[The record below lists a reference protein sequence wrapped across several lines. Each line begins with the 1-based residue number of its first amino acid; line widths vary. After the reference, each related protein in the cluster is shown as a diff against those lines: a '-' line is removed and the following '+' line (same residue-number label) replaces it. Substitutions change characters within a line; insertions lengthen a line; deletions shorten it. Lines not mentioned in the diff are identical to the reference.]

1 MELPFTICQKKRGE
15 IIASVS
21 QRLPF
26 IWLAR
31 FEYLTSSL
39 IWHKKYPKQIKATC
53 GFNLLRRFQYLKL
66 LVWLTEKFKYRQRIF
81 EDKRKKCDR
90 QFSQHTCFPRP
101 IKMLVMNHVATLCAG
116 VSRFKSSKLIERK
129 LKKKAT
135 CLGTFLLSDRRR
147 AEKIFWPAL
156 RFSGKSRRTR
166 QVGQQH

>member
-1 MELPFTICQKKRGE
+1 MELPFTICQKTRGE

-31 FEYLTSSL
+31 FEYLTNSL
-39 IWHKKYPKQIKATC
+39 FWHKKYPKQIKATC

-66 LVWLTEKFKYRQRIF
+66 LVWLTEKSKYRQRIF

-129 LKKKAT
+129 LKKPHLSRDVFVVWKAT
-135 CLGTFLLSDRRR
+135 RRKKYL
-147 AEKIFWPAL
+147 ACSPV
-156 RFSGKSRRTR
+156 SGKSRRTR